1 MGIIVKNIKTD
12 AFMIRKV
19 FKKKKPNP
27 KIDAIM
33 KKYKIPKELLTINRK
48 MVSRAILVGM
58 FIAMIPMP
66 MQMLAV
72 IMIAPFFR
80 FNVPIGVSLVWITNP
95 ITMPIIYYVE
105 YLTGNFILMRDGVEN
120 IELSMEWFSDNIGDI
135 FLPMYVGTAFY
146 SFLFSIGGYYLINW
160 LWITSIKK
168 AKKYKLYKKR
178 KKSKEDNSQAT
189 K

>member
-1 MGIIVKNIKTD
+1 
-12 AFMIRKV
+12 MIRKV
-19 FKKKKPNP
+19 FKKKKSNP

-33 KKYKIPKELLTINRK
+33 KKYKIPRELLSINRK

-72 IMIAPFFR
+72 LFVVPFFR

-95 ITMPIIYYVE
+95 FTMPFIYYIE
-105 YLTGNFILMRDGVEN
+105 YITGNFLLMQDGVQDMQMT
-120 IELSMEWFSDNIGDI
+120 LEWFTENIGDI
-135 FLPMYVGTAFY
+135 FIPLYVGTLFY
-146 SFLFSIGGYYLINW
+146 SLLLSVGGYYLVNF
-160 LWITSIKK
+160 LWIASVKK
-168 AKKYKLYKKR
+168 EKKQGR
-178 KKSKEDNSQAT
+178 DQARED